1 MNNKE
6 RARDLHY
13 KLIEDFGLAG
23 NHNVARDLI
32 ISVLNEARSAAID
45 EAVKVLD
52 GYITI
57 TEAEE
62 EDGLHWSRNIT
73 SQISDKIK
81 ELKND

>member
-1 MNNKE
+1 MNFDE
-6 RARDLHY
+6 WY
-13 KLIEDFGLAG
+13 KNYLITAESWNRNLAKKAWG
-23 NHNVARDLI
+23 
-32 ISVLNEARSAAID
+32 AAID